1 MSMSTDLADL
11 SMTEAAALIREGKI
25 FSVDLARA
33 CLERIDAHSRD
44 LNAFI
49 SIEREAVLEAARQ
62 ADDERTDG
70 RLRGP
75 LHGVPLAHKDMY
87 YRKGHVSTCGS
98 RIQRNYTPDITSTV
112 LARLEAAGALYVGG
126 LNMSEFA
133 AGPTGHNEHFGDCRN
148 PWNPAHITGGSSSGS
163 GAATAARMVFGAMGS
178 DTGGSVRL
186 PAGLCGV
193 VGLKPTYGR
202 ISRFGAMPRSWTNDT
217 MGPLCR
223 TVHDC
228 ALMTSVIAG
237 EDPNDPTAAT
247 VPVGDYVAAVD
258 AGVEGL
264 RIGLPIGYF
273 AEGVVEEVAIAL
285 SEAAH
290 ELEEAG
296 AVLIEVPVPD
306 LKPVYRLGGI
316 VSNCE
321 AAAYHAKWMR
331 SRPEDYGAHTRT
343 RTEAG
348 FHIPATH
355 YIDALRMRGPSLDSF
370 LATVL
375 TDVDVLLAPV
385 IPMLTPRIDETGFER
400 AEEVPELIS
409 MMTSFTRPINYL
421 GLPSLSVPAGFGPGN
436 LPISFQVIGRPF
448 DEETLFAV
456 GGAYQ
461 KATEWHEAAPAL

>member
-1 MSMSTDLADL
+1 MSTADLADL

-25 FSVDLARA
+25 FSVDLTRA
-33 CLERIDAHSRD
+33 CLERIDAHSSD

-62 ADDERTDG
+62 ADNDRTDG
-70 RLRGP
+70 RIRGP

-148 PWNPAHITGGSSSGS
+148 PWNRAHITGGSSSGS

-223 TVHDC
+223 TVRDC
-228 ALMTSVIAG
+228 ALMTQVIAG
-237 EDPNDPTAAT
+237 EDPNDPTAAA
-247 VPVGDYVAAVD
+247 VPVGDYVGAVD
-258 AGVEGL
+258 AGIEGL

-273 AEGVVEEVAIAL
+273 ADGVVEEVAIAL

-290 ELEEAG
+290 ELEAAG

-306 LKPVYRLGGI
+306 LKPAYRLGGI
-316 VSNCE
+316 ISNSE

-331 SRPEDYGAHTRT
+331 SRPQDYGAHTRT

-355 YIDALRMRGPSLDSF
+355 YIDALRMRGPSLDAF
-370 LATVL
+370 LSTVL

-385 IPMLTPRIDETGFER
+385 IPMLTPRIDETAFES
-400 AEEVPELIS
+400 AQEVPGLIS
-409 MMTSFTRPINYL
+409 AMTSFTRPINYL

-461 KATEWHEAAPAL
+461 KATDWHEAAPAL

>member
-1 MSMSTDLADL
+1 MSTADLADL
-11 SMTEAAALIREGKI
+11 SMTEAAELIREGKI
-25 FSVDLARA
+25 FSVDLTLA
-33 CLERIDAHSRD
+33 CLERIDAHSGD

-62 ADDERTDG
+62 ADNDRTDG

-148 PWNPAHITGGSSSGS
+148 PWNRAHITGGSSSGS

-223 TVHDC
+223 TVRDC

-237 EDPNDPTAAT
+237 EDPNDPTAAA

-273 AEGVVEEVAIAL
+273 ADGVADEVAIAM

-296 AVLIEVPVPD
+296 AILIEVPVPD
-306 LKPVYRLGGI
+306 LKPAYRLGGI
-316 VSNCE
+316 ISTSE

-370 LATVL
+370 LSTVL
-375 TDVDVLLAPV
+375 TDVDVLLTPV
-385 IPMLTPRIDETGFER
+385 IPMLTPRIDETAFEG
-400 AEEVPELIS
+400 AEEVPALIS
-409 MMTSFTRPINYL
+409 SMTSFTRPINYL

-461 KATEWHEAAPAL
+461 KATDWHEAAPAL